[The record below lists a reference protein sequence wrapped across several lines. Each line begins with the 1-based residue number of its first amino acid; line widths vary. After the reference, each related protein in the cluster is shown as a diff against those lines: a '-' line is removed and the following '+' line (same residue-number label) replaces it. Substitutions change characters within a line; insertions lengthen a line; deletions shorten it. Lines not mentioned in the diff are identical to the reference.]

1 MATSNEYV
9 LPATFLTRKWEI
21 QSVTTQNPVIEAN
34 AAACDIF
41 QIVADNTANGF
52 QLYLKVYDTSGTVT
66 VGTTQ
71 PDFIFPL
78 PAGETI
84 DYSFVGHPMTLNTRL
99 KLVISKEAGTANA
112 TPLATWTA
120 VSVTFYGTE

>member
-21 QSVTTQNPVIEAN
+21 QTVTTQGTVIEAN
-34 AAACDIF
+34 AAACSIF

-52 QLYLKVYDTSGTVT
+52 QLYLKVFDTASSPSL
-66 VGTTQ
+66 GTTN

-84 DYSFVGHPMTLNTRL
+84 DYSFVGHPMTLTARL
-99 KLVISKEAGTANA
+99 KLVVSKDAGTANGSA
-112 TPLATWTA
+112 SDTWSA